1 MGSYT
6 DLTVA
11 SYPIITSKSVVVPEA
26 MTIFRETDRH
36 VFTRRVAE
44 RNPLVWGEPECMDDE
59 ETETAIEYACETGKA
74 IDRLNIMG
82 FTMRRV
88 REEFEIGRQKEFE
101 LYMSYRNWDS
111 ILGKLGRDNSEL
123 LENLTF
129 DTYAE
134 AFAKIIADGRKPI
147 SGHVK
152 DEEGCN
158 PLIEYILRGND
169 TSSFGFFEDDKD
181 IRLVIRL
188 ACEVAP
194 ENAYVVQDITE
205 IIHAGY
211 YSEDE
216 AVCEKETRALIA
228 GYPENAPI
236 IILTEGSTDAEFLRE
251 ALALLYPHLSAY
263 YSFLDS
269 HSPRPDGGAGPLV
282 SLVKAFSAAGITN
295 RVIALLDNDTAAQ
308 DAKRGLKVTD
318 LPSNIAVMHYPDLD
332 LLRTYPTLGP
342 GGLEPLDVNGL
353 AASIELYLGEDV
365 LCTEQNTLIP
375 VQWKGYN
382 STLGQYQGEV
392 VQKRKLHDAFRKKLK
407 RCKAN
412 PQVSQ
417 DTDWSGLSAILQEI
431 FRAFESSDE

>member
-1 MGSYT
+1 
-6 DLTVA
+6 
-11 SYPIITSKSVVVPEA
+11 
-26 MTIFRETDRH
+26 
-36 VFTRRVAE
+36 
-44 RNPLVWGEPECMDDE
+44 MDDE

-101 LYMSYRNWDS
+101 RYMSYRNWDS

-134 AFAKIIADGRKPI
+134 AFAKIIADGLKPI

-269 HSPRPDGGAGPLV
+269 HSRVPKAG
-282 SLVKAFSAAGITN
+282 
-295 RVIALLDNDTAAQ
+295 LDT
-308 DAKRGLKVTD
+308 
-318 LPSNIAVMHYPDLD
+318 
-332 LLRTYPTLGP
+332 
-342 GGLEPLDVNGL
+342 
-353 AASIELYLGEDV
+353 
-365 LCTEQNTLIP
+365 
-375 VQWKGYN
+375 
-382 STLGQYQGEV
+382 
-392 VQKRKLHDAFRKKLK
+392 
-407 RCKAN
+407 
-412 PQVSQ
+412 
-417 DTDWSGLSAILQEI
+417 
-431 FRAFESSDE
+431 SSRS